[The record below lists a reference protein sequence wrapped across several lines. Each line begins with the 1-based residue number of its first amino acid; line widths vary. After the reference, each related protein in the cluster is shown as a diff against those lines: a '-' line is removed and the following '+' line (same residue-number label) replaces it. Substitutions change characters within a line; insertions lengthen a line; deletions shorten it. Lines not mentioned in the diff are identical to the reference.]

1 MDPGHGYP
9 RHTHRGVE
17 AVLVLQGGY
26 RDERGEHRAG
36 EFVDYPD
43 GSTHSPVALPGDES
57 CVLLALAHEG
67 VLLAG

>member
-17 AVLVLQGGY
+17 TVLVLQGGY

-36 EFVDYPD
+36 DFVDYAD
-43 GSTHSPVALPGDES
+43 GTTHAPVALLGDRP

-67 VLLAG
+67 VLLAS